1 EYGFYSLLLPAGS
14 PTTSLASRTSSPT
27 SPARPYRMT
36 ITAIGFKT
44 QTLDFTLTSD
54 LVENIQLDE
63 EAKDLQQ
70 VTVVAAT
77 NSRSL
82 QSPQMGL
89 EKLNI
94 REANKIP
101 VIFGERDILKTI
113 QLLPGI
119 KSAGDGN
126 SGFYVRA
133 APQTRT

>member
-1 EYGFYSLLLPAGS
+1 NATTPDTPPAKTRTPAKFTVSGTIRSARTGETILGATVHVEAAPAPTTPRASSATTATNEYGFYSLLLPAGS

-77 NSRSL
+77 NS
-82 QSPQMGL
+82 
-89 EKLNI
+89 
-94 REANKIP
+94 
-101 VIFGERDILKTI
+101 
-113 QLLPGI
+113 
-119 KSAGDGN
+119 
-126 SGFYVRA
+126 
-133 APQTRT
+133 